1 MFVRYLLLIVITV
14 WTVANSSA
22 QSRRRSSLNTSS
34 PKLEE
39 LPKRPLDTIA
49 TSDPETKIILY
60 SNNTWSYFRPDLQK
74 LDTLDIYTQHWDT
87 TGVFAYR
94 DIEYNDL
101 PSITE
106 LQLVE
111 NLDQFH
117 APVIGKIFSKYGPRR
132 YRSHNG
138 VDIPL
143 KIGEPVYA
151 TFDGRVRYAKYNTGG
166 YGYLVIVRHRNGLET
181 WNAHLSK
188 LNVQPNEYVKAG
200 QVIGFSGNTGR
211 SRGPHLHFEIR
222 YQDQTFD
229 PEFLIDFESGHLKYQ
244 TFALEKSFFNIHS
257 RASEILEED
266 DTYDLPLLASND
278 SDTTSA
284 DILDQ
289 IAKAQQSQKKST
301 STSKQPTLNSSNAVY
316 HTIRQGD
323 MLGKLAIRYGVS
335 IDQICRLNGI
345 NRNTILRLGK
355 KLRIK

>member
-1 MFVRYLLLIVITV
+1 M
-14 WTVANSSA
+14 
-22 QSRRRSSLNTSS
+22 
-34 PKLEE
+34 
-39 LPKRPLDTIA
+39 
-49 TSDPETKIILY
+49 
-60 SNNTWSYFRPDLQK
+60 
-74 LDTLDIYTQHWDT
+74 
-87 TGVFAYR
+87 
-94 DIEYNDL
+94 
-101 PSITE
+101 
-106 LQLVE
+106 
-111 NLDQFH
+111 
-117 APVIGKIFSKYGPRR
+117 
-132 YRSHNG
+132 
-138 VDIPL
+138 
-143 KIGEPVYA
+143 
-151 TFDGRVRYAKYNTGG
+151 
-166 YGYLVIVRHRNGLET
+166 
-181 WNAHLSK
+181 
-188 LNVQPNEYVKAG
+188 
-200 QVIGFSGNTGR
+200 
-211 SRGPHLHFEIR
+211 HFEIR